1 MRSVVSLHP
10 WRKGSVA
17 ENVARARPMWVY
29 AFQLSDRALQTG
41 WPCRSMCMTSDRLR
55 MMRLWL
61 CFVAVCF
68 ASITS
73 SRVFAQTAASPVC
86 DPSPEVKAE
95 LDSVPDDYVYPEYWR
110 HYQQRRLAAIQAV
123 LDRHPDDFF
132 ARRAY
137 ERWVIAGEQDVDKLQ
152 AEDKAAYEQHPDDP
166 ADAYFYAVLLVG
178 RDTPTAIKILDSIL
192 QKHPDFPW

>member
-1 MRSVVSLHP
+1 
-10 WRKGSVA
+10 
-17 ENVARARPMWVY
+17 
-29 AFQLSDRALQTG
+29 
-41 WPCRSMCMTSDRLR
+41 MTSDRLR

-61 CFVAVCF
+61 CFVAVCL

-73 SRVFAQTAASPVC
+73 SRVFAQTAPAPVC

-152 AEDKAAYEQHPDDP
+152 AEDKASYEQHPDDP

-192 QKHPDFPW
+192 QKHPDFPWPHLNLGSIYSTPNFSDKANAKTHELAFLSA